1 MSRYPDAIESFFEQV
16 LLVCDE
22 QGLLGN
28 ELFAIDGC
36 KMSSNAAKKH
46 SGTLDELSQ
55 KREKIQR
62 QIKQCMKEHKR
73 LDRRRPKDRERKD
86 QLEQSIETLDK
97 HFKKVDKFLK
107 NATPRMGQAKKPK
120 EVKSNIT
127 DNES

>member
-1 MSRYPDAIESFFEQV
+1 MCE
-16 LLVCDE
+16 E

-28 ELFAIDGC
+28 ELLAIDGC

-62 QIKQCMKEHKR
+62 QIKHCVKEHKR
-73 LDRRRPKDRERKD
+73 LDRRKPKDRERKD
-86 QLEQSIETLDK
+86 QVAQAIDTLEK
-97 HFKKVDKFLK
+97 HFKKIDQFLK
-107 NATPRMGQAKKPK
+107 TATPRMGQAKRPK

-127 DNES
+127 DNESGKMLTSTNSRRI